1 MVTKLSLHESL
12 LITISQLNMSDSIK
26 ISISYTCFF
35 YCSTVKMLRKN
46 AHSSEVDLGVQY
58 GIHEFFFEIIF
69 FEHHCFQLFWISKQI
84 SRHQVLR

>member
-12 LITISQLNMSDSIK
+12 LITISQLNMSDSRA
-26 ISISYTCFF
+26 
-35 YCSTVKMLRKN
+35 VKMLRKN

-58 GIHEFFFEIIF
+58 GIHEFFFEIVL

-84 SRHQVLR
+84 SRHQVLC